1 MTSTSYNKVNIKL
14 GDIIEIDAPNDDL
27 INSKLFLVDYVGNA
41 QITLINLTDETADDA
56 ILYVEDGNLR
66 NESIETIIIRKR
78 NDISGYARQN
88 DLLPNVWIDIQFDGN
103 IPLIITGRITQL
115 EEDQIEIKTVQNDT
129 IYIDFAYRGLPI
141 ELDIKEI
148 NIREP
153 PENIV
158 NEPSED
164 LKNADE
170 VDIDDGVDV
179 GVDVGVD
186 DGVDDEISNDEFQ
199 SNISNLIMDAE
210 QIKFGSELEEITE
223 TVYLPESEQRFGIEK
238 QLSGLLDEML
248 STLPNSKRTYGVL
261 NDIHRMIT
269 RYKEL
274 RNEFSIFDE
283 YNNVTEARKNGA
295 NYKPLV
301 NTLANLNHKLYWLL
315 IVCKNKKKIY
325 NVETVNE
332 DEDDN
337 IDVTL
342 LNTQQT
348 LAEQNDIYDKFL
360 ENDNSENEKKY
371 VNLERKMSNYCK
383 PYSNPTYT
391 HDVIITK
398 PVKTNLLAVVN
409 NLEDFK
415 SSAIDKQML
424 TQKRFLLQTYLTGKT
439 MLETTKKRASVNVKR
454 VSIVPDED
462 ISIKSILTLPEPT
475 VRFSRINLPGT
486 DIITRSNL
494 NNNFLNYWLLLKEKT
509 IVSTVITDENQL
521 YLDENNY
528 LKQTTEYLPDFSK
541 EDSKDYEKYLDSIVP
556 KTRILFNLIKKY
568 ITNNLSIYEVLKY
581 MEPFMVYQQDISFK
595 QYEEFIGF
603 IRDKI
608 NLVKTDFVKNNRLLN
623 NLNVKSSKYNVSILD
638 ILNKNDSNIY
648 NEVIEAYNIRPDT
661 LLQSGEIYN
670 KIIKHDNG
678 RLYNIALCL
687 SIVSLMIPDGV
698 SKLDELYNLEEIKEK
713 ERNSDCNKNII
724 AKKYIELDEL
734 DEDNGKDTYFDKKY
748 DTTYYDIINEY
759 KKELDELQ
767 NPSTEQKIEFL
778 SNKLQ
783 TANGFNKV
791 NSYREARALI
801 EKQRLVENGEYAVL
815 EQQTETGPKIYYY
828 RRLDNIWL
836 PDENIDIGQF
846 TDNSKVFCNLNT
858 NCINIDSNC
867 EDIGDGKTLI
877 ESNNI
882 KNLLNEFDVNFQK
895 DMQEI
900 KKNIQEE
907 YAKSIIN
914 IKIILKLNEQQR
926 LISNNYQY
934 DIGLTLDEREKIT
947 SPYEALRDKI
957 LGQSDF
963 VKKQKDIINFV
974 NYYSRPSNDIEE
986 EWWLYCNESNIK
998 LLPSFIYKLAKAYV
1012 DNNNYLRVLNEIC
1025 AVQGEKSDD
1034 ESYIVDKYSGYNIKA
1049 IDFDVS
1055 EGYTE
1060 EGYKIKSRDLLEA
1073 DFNYTLVQNSNSKR
1087 VFESSETEKI
1097 YKVSN
1102 AIAKFSGINIDPHI
1116 DFITRNVVITREKN
1130 MISKENHER
1139 MQTKNKKIISYEKAL
1154 NSQLIILTLSYFI
1167 VSIQSSIP
1175 PVKTRKRYPGCVK
1188 SFTGYPMGGEDD
1200 LSGITYIAC
1209 IANKIKSSVEPWGSI
1224 KRMKLEDI
1232 VSKIKI
1238 SIQKYI
1244 INTPEVKDKIND
1256 RILYNRS
1263 NVDSEIIPEELD
1275 IKKWNNF
1282 LPQLQS
1288 VKIKS
1293 FEQVSKAFMDD
1304 LKSNYKNGSKQQHEK
1319 INVLRGKIIYSSVKI
1334 QELIQN
1340 IISKKKAI
1348 LTNSS
1353 AEPFLE
1359 NSCCDSNSIKT
1370 LQYFT
1375 DINGEIVRLNNDVVN
1390 TQNVIDDLDTLK
1402 KANTIFIPTDTKL
1415 KYPEISSEYSEET
1428 IYKVF
1433 IYYCKFNNNV
1443 PLNEEL
1449 RAICNNKP
1457 LTFDNNIDIKEQ
1469 IQNLKSQGYNY
1480 NNKSLN
1486 QLLDVINKK
1495 GMKTINVKNIIYNNV
1510 NSIKGILEYSRD
1522 NIILPSIFIDNF
1534 IALIDNYQDGELM
1547 KDTAEMEK
1555 MKNYLNV
1562 ANENM
1567 KLEIINFIKQNLSKK
1582 PNEKIIECIKTISKF
1597 SLNVDTSN
1605 PNYESTYK
1613 MINYIKLTIRSLC
1626 KLYPNII
1633 INNVDYKNVYPPKH
1647 WNLSQNHKNDFNKI
1661 INKYYQPISSY
1672 KSEKDIKLF
1681 LEELS
1686 ETLNIIYELSEN
1698 TLFHTPIVKNNNNT
1712 FYSVFDNKMCILLF
1726 QYYFYLIIK
1735 QHITILNNLDLL
1747 TKTSLISNE
1756 GSELIIYNEDG
1767 DLQIEADII
1776 SGERASLSEK
1786 VASLL
1791 NSYATMICSHK
1802 KDINYNYSE
1811 ITELVHRAKEKEK
1824 DTITTYLKN
1833 LSESEREIE
1842 NYFKKHKLEKWS
1854 KGLQKGLRIYQG
1866 DTYDEERQQLQDQAI
1881 NDIKIGKNDKV
1892 TDMVRDIY
1900 SMDLIIQEQEDELI
1914 ENEVFNLSSAP
1925 DDDDYGDRDG
1935 DEIY

>member
-1 MTSTSYNKVNIKL
+1 MTNSSYNKVNIKL

-27 INSKLFLVDYVGNA
+27 INSKIFLVDYVGNTK
-41 QITLINLTDETADDA
+41 ITLINLTDEQADDT

-66 NESIETIIIRKR
+66 NESIETIIIQKR

-88 DLLPNVWIDIQFDGN
+88 DLLPNTWIDIQFDGN
-103 IPLIITGRITQL
+103 IPLIITGRITNL

-129 IYIDFAYRGLPI
+129 IYIDFAYQGLPI

-153 PENIV
+153 PENII
-158 NEPSED
+158 NETSED
-164 LKNADE
+164 LKNDDE
-170 VDIDDGVDV
+170 VDSIDVDV
-179 GVDVGVD
+179 GED
-186 DGVDDEISNDEFQ
+186 DIDDEISNDEFQ
-199 SNISNLIMDAE
+199 SNISNLIMDAD

-238 QLSGLLDEML
+238 QLSDLLDEML

-261 NDIHRMIT
+261 NNIHRMIT

-332 DEDDN
+332 DEN

-360 ENDNSENEKKY
+360 ENDSSENEKKY
-371 VNLERKMSNYCK
+371 IHLERKLSDYSK

-398 PVKTNLLAVVN
+398 PVKSNLLAVVN

-439 MLETTKKRASVNVKR
+439 MLETTKKNATTSVKKI
-454 VSIVPDED
+454 SIVPDED

-509 IVSTVITDENQL
+509 IVSTVITDEKQL

-528 LKQTTEYLPDFSK
+528 LKQTTEYLPDLSK

-603 IRDKI
+603 IGDKI

-638 ILNKNDSNIY
+638 ILNKNDTNIY

-670 KIIKHDNG
+670 KIIKLDNG

-698 SKLDELYNLEEIKEK
+698 SKLHELYNLEGTKEK
-713 ERNSDCNKNII
+713 EKNSDCNKNIL

-734 DEDNGKDTYFDKKY
+734 EEDNGKEIYFDKKY
-748 DTTYYDIINEY
+748 DTTYYEIINEY
-759 KKELDELQ
+759 KNELDELQ
-767 NPSTEQKIEFL
+767 NSTTEQQIEFL

-783 TANGFNKV
+783 TTNGFNKV

-828 RRLDNIWL
+828 RRTDNVWF
-836 PDENIDIGQF
+836 PDENIDVGQF

-858 NCINIDSNC
+858 NCINIDTKC
-867 EDIGDGKTLI
+867 EDISDGKTLI

-882 KNLLNEFDVNFQK
+882 KNLLDEFDVNFQK
-895 DMQEI
+895 DIQEI

-914 IKIILKLNEQQR
+914 IKIISNLNDKKR

-934 DIGLTLDEREKIT
+934 DIGLTLDESEKIT
-947 SPYEALRDKI
+947 SPYEELRDKI

-974 NYYSRPSNDIEE
+974 NYYSRPSNDNED
-986 EWWLYCNESNIK
+986 EWWLYCNETNIK

-1012 DNNNYLRVLNEIC
+1012 DNNNYLNVLNEIC
-1025 AVQGEKSDD
+1025 ATQGEKSDD
-1034 ESYIVDKYSGYNIKA
+1034 DSYIVDKYSGYNIKA

-1073 DFNYTLVQNSNSKR
+1073 EFNYTLVQNSNSKR
-1087 VFESSETEKI
+1087 VFESPETEKI

-1102 AIAKFSGINIDPHI
+1102 AIAKFSGINLDSHI
-1116 DFITRNVVITREKN
+1116 DFITRNVVITREKT

-1139 MQTKNKKIISYEKAL
+1139 AQSKNKKIISYEKAL

-1209 IANKIKSSVEPWGSI
+1209 IANKIKSSVEPWDSI
-1224 KRMKLEDI
+1224 KKMKIEDI
-1232 VSKIKI
+1232 VKKINM

-1275 IKKWNNF
+1275 IKKWNSF

-1293 FEQVSKAFMDD
+1293 FEQVSKAFMDE

-1319 INVLRGKIIYSSVKI
+1319 INVLRGKIIYSTLKI

-1359 NSCCDSNSIKT
+1359 NSCCDSNITKT

-1390 TQNVIDDLDTLK
+1390 TQNLLDDLETLK
-1402 KANTIFIPTDTKL
+1402 KANTIFIPTNTKL
-1415 KYPEISSEYSEET
+1415 KYPEISSDYSEET

-1443 PLNEEL
+1443 PVNEEL
-1449 RAICNNKP
+1449 RAICNDKP
-1457 LTFDNNIDIKEQ
+1457 LMFDNNIDIKEQ

-1495 GMKTINVKNIIYNNV
+1495 GMKTINVQNIIYNNV
-1510 NSIKGILEYSRD
+1510 NSIKSILDYSYD
-1522 NIILPSIFIDNF
+1522 NNIVLPSIFIDKF

-1547 KDTAEMEK
+1547 KDTKEMEQ

-1567 KLEIINFIKQNLSKK
+1567 KLEITNFIKQNLSKK
-1582 PNEKIIECIKTISKF
+1582 PNKKIIECIETISKF
-1597 SLNVDTSN
+1597 SLNSDISD

-1661 INKYYQPISSY
+1661 INKYYEPISSY

-1681 LEELS
+1681 LEELV

-1698 TLFHTPIVKNNNNT
+1698 TLFHTPVVKNNNT
-1712 FYSVFDNKMCILLF
+1712 FYSVFDNKMCLLLF
-1726 QYYFYLIIK
+1726 QYYFYLIVK
-1735 QHITILNNLDLL
+1735 EHITILNNTDLL
-1747 TKTSLISNE
+1747 KKASLISNE
-1756 GSELIIYNEDG
+1756 GSAEIIYNEDD
-1767 DLQIEADII
+1767 DLQIEAEII
-1776 SGERASLSEK
+1776 SGERSSLSEK

-1866 DTYDEERQQLQDQAI
+1866 DTYDEERKQLHDQAI

-1900 SMDLIIQEQEDELI
+1900 NMDLINQDQEEELI
-1914 ENEVFNLSSAP
+1914 ENEELSLNLLP
-1925 DDDDYGDRDG
+1925 NDDDYGDHDG
-1935 DEIY
+1935 DEYF